1 MAIVMNN
8 PIAGKVVVL
17 GNATEAASKA
27 IARDL
32 GGKGAAFMLGSPDV
46 PGLYA
51 FVDELVRQRIKVFA
65 LPTASSSCME
75 IAQLLAAADHA
86 FGRVDVLIN
95 YLPST
100 TEHAAKGQNELQFS
114 ALPMLA
120 VIQGML
126 AAFPRMQGRGDGHII
141 NIVQPA
147 SSSGETHHL
156 AQAVQKTM
164 FDAVESLSE
173 VIAANGIRTSLI
185 KPGSQATAP
194 QDTSSAAP
202 GGCEQRDVE
211 WVSSVA
217 RDVALLLERHV
228 DAGMEGTLPAQM
240 VGLAGLVP

>member
-1 MAIVMNN
+1 MNN

-17 GNATEAASKA
+17 GNATEAVSKG

-32 GGKGAAFMLGSPDV
+32 GGKGAALMLGSPDV
-46 PGLYA
+46 PELHA

-65 LPTASSSCME
+65 LPTASFGCME
-75 IAQLLAAADHA
+75 IVQLVAAADLA

-95 YLPST
+95 WLASK
-100 TEHAAKGQNELQFS
+100 TEHIDKGQNVLHLS
-114 ALPMLA
+114 AVPMLT
-120 VIQGML
+120 VLQGML
-126 AAFPRMQGRGDGHII
+126 AAFPRLQGRGDGHII

-147 SSSGETHHL
+147 SSSGETDYL

-164 FDAVESLSE
+164 FDAVESLSA

-185 KPGSQATAP
+185 KPVSQAAAP

-228 DAGMEGTLPAQM
+228 DAGTRGTLPAHM
-240 VGLAGLVP
+240 VALAGLVP